1 MARHAIACRAVH
13 KVKATIAVYDQRRA
27 FGSFIPP
34 GVVPPEAARELTFMR
49 SSVVVPVPAV
59 REPGEEADEDVE
71 LSRITVRSRPRKS
84 AARIMTTRTTTAIM
98 PHTPP
103 GKLRVVLVV
112 VVISVPVVVVPVVVG
127 AVVPVVVGCPVDPV
141 ACGLAFASVPAVV
154 AGAVLVF

>member
-1 MARHAIACRAVH
+1 
-13 KVKATIAVYDQRRA
+13 
-27 FGSFIPP
+27 
-34 GVVPPEAARELTFMR
+34 
-49 SSVVVPVPAV
+49 
-59 REPGEEADEDVE
+59 
-71 LSRITVRSRPRKS
+71 
-84 AARIMTTRTTTAIM
+84 MTTRTTTAIM